1 MWDNQEYSLGVPGCP
16 TLTPFRL
23 VWDTLVSPT
32 STICPTSSPGFP
44 LVPSQTER
52 MPRTMSPEWAHAM
65 LNTYTIPPRATRAQ
79 NMRLQAAGANS
90 CSVSS
95 SLSLKA
101 QPHAAML
108 HTCDGVFR
116 SSCDAGKL
124 LVMICDVNSNMFN
137 ILLPILE

>member
-1 MWDNQEYSLGVPGCP
+1 MWDNQDYSLVIPGCP
-16 TLTPFRL
+16 SLTPFRL

-95 SLSLKA
+95 SLSLRDMWV
-101 QPHAAML
+101 HAKVWYLKYTALSKGMMQYSFKMHEKYKYDL
-108 HTCDGVFR
+108 
-116 SSCDAGKL
+116 
-124 LVMICDVNSNMFN
+124 
-137 ILLPILE
+137 